1 MTLTAPSRAQS
12 RDVRAVRAA
21 AGAITVTTVS
31 VLPVFLTGAL
41 AVQLGDELGFNPAG
55 LGLVVALYFGVSALC
70 SLPVGRLVERWGGAV
85 TSRIAVLGVAVVMLV
100 LAVFADSYASL
111 VAILLCGAWCNVMGQ
126 LASNL
131 TLARSVPAHRLGL
144 SFGVKQAA
152 IPLSTLLAGAAV
164 PAVALTVGWRWAY
177 VIASGLALLALLGAP
192 RSGEYVRVPKP
203 PPGER
208 ATLAL
213 AVLGAG
219 SGLGAGAAN
228 ALGIFLVA
236 AAVDRGIDPGMAGLV
251 LTFGSVVG
259 FAGRLLHGWLADR
272 RTGGHVA
279 FVAGSMAI
287 GAVGLV
293 LLAVPGTPALTIGT
307 ILGFGLGWSWPGL
320 MQFAVVRLNPSAPA
334 AASAIVQ
341 TGVYAGGFA
350 GPIAFGFVAARSSFD
365 TAWLAAAATMV
376 AAALLVVLGRRLLV
390 AHRAARRR
398 PPELSE
404 RGVRQIRLTQR
415 RVRSVRRPTCRLS
428 TDPLGERDRVERGVH
443 LDVVVEVD
451 EHVPRRPVGRRRHRV
466 LAHRRPAR
474 EPLPHP
480 LRPPVERI
488 GRIAAD
494 VELGVAVQADVDE
507 AGGHVLEV
515 RELPGRVGHDERD
528 VVRAQQRDERRVPE
542 ALVAD
547 LHGVPQRTVGI
558 DGRLRPPV
566 EPRVVLAGQLRR
578 RARAARQQREELV
591 DPRRIEAQPRR

>member
-1 MTLTAPSRAQS
+1 MTLTAPSPTKS
-12 RDVRAVRAA
+12 REFGAVRAA
-21 AGAITVTTVS
+21 TGAITVTTVS

-41 AVQLGDELGFNPAG
+41 TVQLGGELGFNPAG

-192 RSGEYVRVPKP
+192 RSGEHVRVPKP

-236 AAVDRGIDPGMAGLV
+236 AAVDRGIEPGMAGLV

-350 GPIAFGFVAARSSFD
+350 GPIAFGFVASRSSFD
-365 TAWLAAAATMV
+365 TAWLAPQRPWWPQRCWWCWAGDCWWCT
-376 AAALLVVLGRRLLV
+376 
-390 AHRAARRR
+390 ARRANGR
-398 PPELSE
+398 PELSE
-404 RGVRQIRLTQR
+404 RGVR
-415 RVRSVRRPTCRLS
+415 
-428 TDPLGERDRVERGVH
+428 
-443 LDVVVEVD
+443 
-451 EHVPRRPVGRRRHRV
+451 
-466 LAHRRPAR
+466 
-474 EPLPHP
+474 
-480 LRPPVERI
+480 
-488 GRIAAD
+488 
-494 VELGVAVQADVDE
+494 
-507 AGGHVLEV
+507 
-515 RELPGRVGHDERD
+515 
-528 VVRAQQRDERRVPE
+528 
-542 ALVAD
+542 
-547 LHGVPQRTVGI
+547 
-558 DGRLRPPV
+558 
-566 EPRVVLAGQLRR
+566 
-578 RARAARQQREELV
+578 
-591 DPRRIEAQPRR
+591 